1 MVTTR
6 GSTAKRIASATVPAA
21 SLARS
26 AKKPRVSES
35 MTTRRGGQEFSD
47 LASKTINQLT
57 KLRNEAYTTNLRVL
71 GNNLNREI
79 QRRQGA
85 TKRKMSPS
93 PVATAASKKA
103 RTITNLK
110 ASMRKR
116 GSTARTPWN
125 KELARQELANEQFRN
140 QITKILNTQK
150 LSKDKLKTLKNNA
163 NERNGMKNIS
173 NRINLLLNPV
183 RATPKTPGRPM
194 SARGKTAKTPGRP
207 MSARAPIKQNKIL
220 KNTNDIL
227 VYVTQRTRELEFIS
241 NKNRNFTNFVNKQK
255 NKSNLPRLK
264 RGYIVRNLAAWAI
277 VFKLFKK
284 DIPTTQIPKG
294 GVGQETIDEIHSEIM
309 KANKYRFGVVSSE
322 VNSTP
327 MVLPIDKES
336 ADAFIYLMWL
346 DGIHDEYSPNT
357 FDEFK
362 SSLFYKTFFPGHI
375 WSNNNFIE
383 DINKTIGT
391 LTKGTFEKKLKE
403 NIQNLF
409 EITEYSTVSGPERFN
424 VTNESKKIFV
434 SIDQELRDNKPISK
448 FVKGSNGLEPYITVG
463 SLIDPGRMM
472 PLEGV
477 SSEVTNIIY
486 FLNNPNTVFRLKNR
500 YDVGPLKLILK
511 IGDTIFMDIDVSI
524 NKGIAQT
531 KLTKVEKSSDYFS
544 IKFNGV
550 DIKLGST
557 KNAAKLDAKSAMG
570 KFLGDA
576 LQYIIVNLRN
586 TQSRKNTRA
595 FGTGDGMA
603 AVLSAFFATK
613 VFDINPVMILDS
625 AKVSNQLTLFG
636 FGSFGKK
643 VKINLVGN
651 RMTEQTGLTRNSPVR
666 NESPTVQYLRRTLGS
681 KNFNRYNKENQNRI
695 IQWTKRKQTN
705 NLALPNKPSL
715 ESWMQ
720 RIGIIPE
727 NVTSKPMAPR

>member
-1 MVTTR
+1 MVGQTPRPR
-6 GSTAKRIASATVPAA
+6 GRAPKGMEWNLNTGKYVPIATPVGTKRMATATPRRA

-26 AKKPRVSES
+26 V
-35 MTTRRGGQEFSD
+35 
-47 LASKTINQLT
+47 
-57 KLRNEAYTTNLRVL
+57 
-71 GNNLNREI
+71 
-79 QRRQGA
+79 
-85 TKRKMSPS
+85 KRKMSPT
-93 PVATAASKKA
+93 PVATSASKKP
-103 RTITNLK
+103 RTIKNLK
-110 ASMRKR
+110 TAMRTR
-116 GSTARTPWN
+116 GTAVSTARKPRATP
-125 KELARQELANEQFRN
+125 KTLARQELKNEQFRN
-140 QITKILNTQK
+140 QIIKILNTQK

-163 NERNGMKNIS
+163 NQRNSMRNIS
-173 NRINLLLNPV
+173 NRINLLLNP
-183 RATPKTPGRPM
+183 RSTPGRPK
-194 SARGKTAKTPGRP
+194 SARGKTPKTPGRP

-294 GVGQETIDEIHSEIM
+294 GVGRETIDEIHSEIM

-327 MVLPIDKES
+327 MVLSIDKES

-346 DGIHDEYSPNT
+346 DGIHDEYNPNT

-362 SSLFYKTFFPGHI
+362 SSPFYKTFFPGHI

-383 DINKTIGT
+383 DINKTSGT

-409 EITEYSTVSGPERFN
+409 EITEYLTVSGPERFN

-500 YDVGPLKLILK
+500 YDVGPLKLLLK

-613 VFDINPVMILDS
+613 VFNINPVMILDS

-651 RMTEQTGLTRNSPVR
+651 RMTEQTGFTRNSPVR

-681 KNFNRYNKENQNRI
+681 KNFNSYNKENQNKI

-715 ESWMQ
+715 ESWIQ
-720 RIGIIPE
+720 RSEINPE
-727 NVTSKPMAPR
+727 NVTSKPMALG